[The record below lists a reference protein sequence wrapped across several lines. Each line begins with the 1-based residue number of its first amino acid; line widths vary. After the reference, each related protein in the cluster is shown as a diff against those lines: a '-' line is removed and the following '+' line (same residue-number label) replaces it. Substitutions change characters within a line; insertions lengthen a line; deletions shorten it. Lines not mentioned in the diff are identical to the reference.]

1 MSASINAVQ
10 AKQEAESFLR
20 RVQVEF
26 PHLIPLGYQA
36 IINVTVQGMRNLG
49 IDSGALTEAKFLA
62 GLQDAMNSGLVPKT
76 PVQVQTITVEAQ
88 LTPAQV
94 EANRLAL
101 EEQHRQEKF
110 ANQLASERSSGRVNH
125 ADRQNQRAS
134 LKQSVK
140 DTLMPVAQQQAKV
153 LAEDLK
159 VYTPQGK
166 IDWGKTKD
174 LQGAF
179 VYTDASRTAVD
190 WVSSL
195 TLRKRLAQAA
205 DDAGRNRFNNRS

>member
-36 IINVTVQGMRNLG
+36 IINVTVQGMKNLG
-49 IDSGALTEAKFLA
+49 IDSGALTEGKFLA
-62 GLQDAMNSGLVPKT
+62 GLQNALDMGLAPKP
-76 PVQVQTITVEAQ
+76 PVVVQTITIEAQ
-88 LTPAQV
+88 LTPEQLEAQ
-94 EANRLAL
+94 RLAA
-101 EEQHRQEKF
+101 EAAERERKF
-110 ANQLASERSSGRVNH
+110 ANQLANERSSGRVNH

-134 LKQSVK
+134 LRQSVK

-153 LAEDLK
+153 LAEELK
-159 VYTPQGK
+159 VYTPMGK

-195 TLRKRLAQAA
+195 SLRKRLARAA
-205 DDAGRNRFNNRS
+205 DDASRNRFNNRS